1 MVIGCKF
8 GECDFE
14 TGNYTA
20 KRHVDFAKR
29 VLDRIGVGGNRVE
42 MFFLSAAES
51 DKLIAAVNEMIHRI
65 ESLPLNPLK

>member
-29 VLDRIGVGGNRVE
+29 VLDRIGVGGTRVE
-42 MFFLSAAES
+42 MFFCSAAES
-51 DKLIAAVNEMIHRI
+51 DKLIAAIGEMVRRV

>member
-20 KRHVDFAKR
+20 KRHVEFAKR
-29 VLDRIGVGGNRVE
+29 VLDRIGVGGNRVD
-42 MFFLSAAES
+42 MFLLSAAES
-51 DKLIAAVNEMIHRI
+51 DKLIAAVNEMIRRI
-65 ESLPLNPLK
+65 EAMPLNPLK

>member
-20 KRHVDFAKR
+20 KRHVDFTKR

-51 DKLIAAVNEMIHRI
+51 DKLIAAVNEMIRRI
-65 ESLPLNPLK
+65 ETLPLNPLK